1 MVQNIPEEVALD
13 TYNNDNEYHPSDK
26 DTVHEKHEEQ
36 EMDSRSAASG
46 KTESERIMTSS
57 EGKKDKGPAT
67 YQLIFITIALVL
79 AVFCVSLVS
88 KYESTPRDNTIVAT
102 AIPSITEY
110 FHALDDV
117 GWYGSAYMLTNC
129 AFQLLYGK
137 IYSSYSTKWV
147 FLISLGIFEI
157 GSLVCGAAPSS
168 TALILG
174 RAVAGLGG
182 SGITTGA
189 FLIISQTV
197 PLEKR
202 PIYTSAV
209 TSVFAVSSVLGPVLG
224 GIFADRL
231 SWRWCF
237 YINLPFGGVT
247 ALFLFFLVKPQKE
260 KLPGI
265 TSLQDLRKFDIPG
278 TIVFLPGIVCLLLA
292 LQWGG
297 SKYPWHNW
305 HVIVTFVMG
314 GVLICAFI
322 LIQYWQQENA
332 TLPPRIIK
340 NRNVWGAWLYSFTIL
355 SAMFVVV
362 YYASSPSPFEPHL

>member
-1 MVQNIPEEVALD
+1 M
-13 TYNNDNEYHPSDK
+13 
-26 DTVHEKHEEQ
+26 
-36 EMDSRSAASG
+36 
-46 KTESERIMTSS
+46 
-57 EGKKDKGPAT
+57 
-67 YQLIFITIALVL
+67 QL
-79 AVFCVSLVS
+79 
-88 KYESTPRDNTIVAT
+88 P
-102 AIPSITEY
+102 
-110 FHALDDV
+110 
-117 GWYGSAYMLTNC
+117 
-129 AFQLLYGK
+129 
-137 IYSSYSTKWV
+137 
-147 FLISLGIFEI
+147 
-157 GSLVCGAAPSS
+157 
-168 TALILG
+168 
-174 RAVAGLGG
+174 
-182 SGITTGA
+182 
-189 FLIISQTV
+189 
-197 PLEKR
+197 
-202 PIYTSAV
+202 
-209 TSVFAVSSVLGPVLG
+209 VSSLFPVCLVQCTCSPSCPTCVAVKLEANIMGLLSQCFRLG

-265 TSLQDLRKFDIPG
+265 TSVQDLRKFDIPG